1 MHTQLDSEKLHI
13 IKTAC
18 YRKEKWCEIK
28 FFCSHLKLRILFR
41 TQYVYIIQ
49 SCTSDVKTWS
59 KISTREYI
67 YIVFYQIHLQP
78 TCVKVSCCMNAEPFI
93 PG

>member
-41 TQYVYIIQ
+41 TQYVHHPVVHIRCQ
-49 SCTSDVKTWS
+49 NLV
-59 KISTREYI
+59 
-67 YIVFYQIHLQP
+67 
-78 TCVKVSCCMNAEPFI
+78 
-93 PG
+93 